1 MKRNRHT
8 PEQIITKL
16 READTMLAAGR
27 SIAQIVQTL
36 GVSEATFARWQSQY
50 GGMKAEE
57 ARRLKELEIEN
68 QRLKRVVADQAVDI
82 AILKEANSYLG
93 KHRAPR
99 AGGAS

>member
-1 MKRNRHT
+1 
-8 PEQIITKL
+8 
-16 READTMLAAGR
+16 
-27 SIAQIVQTL
+27 
-36 GVSEATFARWQSQY
+36 
-50 GGMKAEE
+50 MKAEE

-82 AILKEANSYLG
+82 AILMEANSYLG